1 MDVEASLTV
10 SGPVRP
16 PRPSP
21 AAAGPA
27 GRDEAQVPFS
37 QVEAVAAGWML
48 DFACRCQCRHFCQGN
63 RREFENSRDQALTI
77 IKGLNQIE
85 THQMKTVCLCQLLA
99 YIAEGKSLGFHLG
112 DDEDSSPLEKALL
125 IWTSFLKTQSKQ
137 DKLHEDIK
145 RLIQIQA
152 VAVYME
158 KGYFTESAEVLER
171 IFPESLSN
179 EPLRMKL
186 AAIVKH
192 KDPYHPFLRNFSFSL
207 LIQNIKS
214 YINIFLSEKTDFL
227 TKEAM
232 KEVEARSSGKIM
244 LELQC
249 NSVTESKKETCLETK
264 QSSNRQTCSLASQVP
279 WDSWELQTP
288 QRKIRRKGSALQ
300 NKRELHDPENGQED
314 TLSLSTSFKRQRW
327 SWEEDEKLKK
337 GVQEFGVG
345 KWTKILLHYDFNH
358 RTNVMLKD
366 RWRTLVRLNMV

>member
-179 EPLRMKL
+179 E
-186 AAIVKH
+186 
-192 KDPYHPFLRNFSFSL
+192 
-207 LIQNIKS
+207 
-214 YINIFLSEKTDFL
+214 
-227 TKEAM
+227 EAM